1 MKNQK
6 QIKKFERGESVGR
19 LGFGGEKK
27 WKAFVAFERENEEDE
42 WIGVMCI

>member
-6 QIKKFERGESVGR
+6 QIKKIERGESVAW

-27 WKAFVAFERENEEDE
+27 WKAFVALKERMRKMNE
-42 WIGVMCI
+42 

>member
-6 QIKKFERGESVGR
+6 QIKKIERGESVGR

-27 WKAFVAFERENEEDE
+27 WKGFGVLKERMEKMNK
-42 WIGVMCI
+42 